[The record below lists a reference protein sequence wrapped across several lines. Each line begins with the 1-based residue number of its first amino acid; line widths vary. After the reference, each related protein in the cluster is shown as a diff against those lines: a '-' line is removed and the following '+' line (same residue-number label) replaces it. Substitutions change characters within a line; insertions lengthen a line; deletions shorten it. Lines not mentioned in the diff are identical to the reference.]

1 MGSIQGVRDTD
12 TRVQPY
18 ICTYYITHTHTQTHH
33 TLTYTDI
40 HKNTHN

>member
-18 ICTYYITHTHTQTHH
+18 ICTYYITHTHTNTAYTHIHGYTQKH
-33 TLTYTDI
+33 T
-40 HKNTHN
+40 